1 MNLPHTPCHAVLNRV
16 PTSSRPVYTSCSTV
30 GYGWRHH
37 IYTVSLHEVWT
48 LHLSSPAWLRPFIF
62 WSILFKRIAG
72 FVGLVFCYCNSE
84 SPAKPIYM
92 NTFSNWH
99 ASTFCVWFANS
110 HESVG
115 MVHDQVYL
123 ENGLKSFQNGLT
135 IIFVVGHDTKN
146 SVPCYVVEGQALCHA
161 LGRWPKETEIPRSML
176 CSRW

>member
-1 MNLPHTPCHAVLNRV
+1 MLYSIRYLLAVDQYTQVAPLLAMGDVIVFTQFLYMKYEHFTYPVLPDLC
-16 PTSSRPVYTSCSTV
+16 
-30 GYGWRHH
+30 
-37 IYTVSLHEVWT
+37 
-48 LHLSSPAWLRPFIF
+48 PFIF

-84 SPAKPIYM
+84 SPAKPIYV

-115 MVHDQVYL
+115 MLHDQVYL
-123 ENGLKSFQNGLT
+123 ENGLKPFHNGLT
-135 IIFVVGHDTKN
+135 IIFVVGHDTKH

-176 CSRW
+176 YSKW